1 MRGETGAVFLPYQRM
16 HMLSRR
22 REEREFM
29 VRLVCVIDIIVYL
42 EILILKPCKNVN
54 ASRWK
59 FPSFLLGKY

>member
-29 VRLVCVIDIIVYL
+29 VASCVV
-42 EILILKPCKNVN
+42 LI
-54 ASRWK
+54 
-59 FPSFLLGKY
+59 